1 MSGRGCC
8 KVSNHQISKDKK
20 RVVAIVPKDLAER
33 LEQIA
38 YDNGRMSVS
47 AYIVKLIDDEVKR
60 VDKGRGN

>member
-1 MSGRGCC
+1 M
-8 KVSNHQISKDKK
+8 SNHQISKDKK

>member
-1 MSGRGCC
+1 M
-8 KVSNHQISKDKK
+8 SNHQISKDKK

-60 VDKGRGN
+60 EDKGRGN

>member
-1 MSGRGCC
+1 M
-8 KVSNHQISKDKK
+8 SNHQIAKDKK

-60 VDKGRGN
+60 EGNGRGN